1 MWKGG
6 GRFSALVV
14 VDVRTLIGESVDRPA
29 ARPAPPPP
37 SFAFLLVFFW
47 PFFVVF
53 SFHID
58 MSKKPFSA
66 SR

>member
-37 SFAFLLVFFW
+37 LLHFFLSFFGLFL
-47 PFFVVF
+47 
-53 SFHID
+53 
-58 MSKKPFSA
+58 
-66 SR
+66 